1 LNATAWILLSLA
13 TNKISF
19 SSPAWESRG
28 KDCTWHDYPYRL
40 EERSANLFHSGISLF
55 ALNQAKW
62 PGLKDVR
69 SQCIDLLRTST
80 TDIRETNGSLL
91 VHRLDNGGV
100 GNSPEQAIKG
110 RSWQLAEY
118 VYVTNFLLGGH

>member
-1 LNATAWILLSLA
+1 
-13 TNKISF
+13 
-19 SSPAWESRG
+19 
-28 KDCTWHDYPYRL
+28 
-40 EERSANLFHSGISLF
+40 LF

-100 GNSPEQAIKG
+100 VKEDTSYHELVWSVAGLASLYQGSPPYDKARIRGEIRRLLFSAGNSPEQAIKG

>member
-1 LNATAWILLSLA
+1 MGLYTV
-13 TNKISF
+13 
-19 SSPAWESRG
+19 SR
-28 KDCTWHDYPYRL
+28 
-40 EERSANLFHSGISLF
+40 

-91 VHRLDNGGV
+91 SHRLDNGGV

-118 VYVTNFLLGGH
+118 VYVTNFMLAGIDPAFPQNPRIEGWCQPLESGEDEPFQLVIG